1 MRSRFWDA
9 GEAGDSAEMDSAGLG
24 VAGAS
29 NCTEDG
35 ASLKFFSQSNP
46 HSSGLTIRFV
56 SRVVSFVSHA
66 VIHFP

>member
-1 MRSRFWDA
+1 
-9 GEAGDSAEMDSAGLG
+9 MDSAGLG

-29 NCTEDG
+29 KCTEEE
-35 ASLKFFSQSNP
+35 ASLKFVSQSNP